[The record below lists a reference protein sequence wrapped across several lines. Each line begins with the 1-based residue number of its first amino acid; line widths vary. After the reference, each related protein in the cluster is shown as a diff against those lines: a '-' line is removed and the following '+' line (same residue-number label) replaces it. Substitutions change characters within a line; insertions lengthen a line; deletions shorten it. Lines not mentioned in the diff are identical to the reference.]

1 MRADVAPAF
10 LVPVHGEHLERED
23 VPRPARHDARVGDAG
38 LLLQF
43 AQRHLFQV
51 ALSVGVPAI
60 QLHDPY
66 VLWNTMSVLVA
77 VGSTVQIEHV
87 ICASE
92 SRWKTRGS
100 ASSCRRITSRS
111 DASCWLKGW

>member
-1 MRADVAPAF
+1 MRASAT
-10 LVPVHGEHLERED
+10 PVSSSNSRSATCSRSRS
-23 VPRPARHDARVGDAG
+23 PSACP
-38 LLLQF
+38 
-43 AQRHLFQV
+43 
-51 ALSVGVPAI
+51 PI

-111 DASCWLKGW
+111 DASCWLKGR